1 MYSGTLKGIKDG
13 GKAWG
18 TNHPP
23 YVMMHA
29 LRAWKK
35 KDMHQA
41 HRLA

>member
-35 KDMHQA
+35 DMHQA

>member
-35 KDMHQA
+35 KKICTKHTA
-41 HRLA
+41 